1 MELRVLT
8 LADRARVTALF
19 YDVFTNKPWNDDKSV
34 KLPCFLDI
42 TVLLTDSIPDNRRK
56 PVDIPPRETVPLCCH
71 GIDSDNGSGHR

>member
-34 KLPCFLDI
+34 KLPCF
-42 TVLLTDSIPDNRRK
+42 
-56 PVDIPPRETVPLCCH
+56 
-71 GIDSDNGSGHR
+71 